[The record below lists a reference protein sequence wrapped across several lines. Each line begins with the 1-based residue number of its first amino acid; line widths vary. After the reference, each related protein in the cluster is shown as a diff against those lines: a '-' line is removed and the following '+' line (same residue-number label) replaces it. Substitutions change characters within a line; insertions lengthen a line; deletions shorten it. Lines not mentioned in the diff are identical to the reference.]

1 MPEKIA
7 APQPPRGM
15 TRLLFRAPIY
25 LFRVGLGWL
34 LGKRFLLL
42 NHTGRKSGQPRQAVV
57 EVVRNDEGSDTY
69 VIASGFGE
77 KSHWFQNLMHNPD
90 VTIQVGRC
98 KLAVT
103 ARRLAPAE
111 AADEMAAYA
120 QRHPRAAR
128 SLARLMGY
136 QVDGSERDYRA
147 LGEQIPFITLQPR

>member
-1 MPEKIA
+1 MPKKVA
-7 APQPPRGM
+7 APQPPRGL

-25 LFRVGLGWL
+25 LYRVGLGWL
-34 LGKRFLLL
+34 LGGRFLLL
-42 NHTGRKSGQPRQAVV
+42 THTGRKSGLPRQAMV
-57 EVVRNDEGSDTY
+57 EVVRHDEGSDTY

-77 KSHWFQNLMHNPD
+77 KSQWFQNLMHNPD
-90 VTIQVGRC
+90 VTIQVGRR

-103 ARRLAPAE
+103 ARQLAPAE

-120 QRHPRAAR
+120 QRHPSAAR

-136 QVDGSERDYRA
+136 QVDGSESDYRA